1 MDKDR
6 KINKVLITGI
16 TGFVGSHLADYIIEK
31 FSKVKI
37 LGLARWRSPTDNINH
52 ILDKVTLMY
61 GDLVD
66 LPSMKTIL
74 SKEKPDAIF
83 HLAAQS
89 YVPYSFNAPIA
100 TLEANIIGTC
110 NLLEAVKELK
120 QSSNYDPVVHI
131 CSSSEVYGQVQKG
144 ETPIKETNLF
154 RPASPYAVSK
164 VGEDMLAKQ
173 YWDSWKIQTIR
184 TRMFTHS
191 VSKWTPVVIRDSKS
205 ELIDIKYISEL
216 RSPLKKGGY
225 LSGKMMEDGTQLW
238 DVSRHNLEVW
248 NDNKW
253 TKIKHISCHPLNK
266 HKVLEI
272 ACRSGVV
279 DVTDNHSMVNEKGQ
293 EVKASKL
300 AINDKVKLT
309 PFPKVEIT
317 FMPEELAWLYGF
329 FVAEG
334 CVTGSRMRIDNQDIK
349 NLRKAQKILLKHLVI
364 DSRIEDSEN
373 NVNRLSVKK
382 PSNIAKRFYQDCYA
396 SDKNKKIPKIIL
408 NADKKT
414 KLAFLEGYNEGDGDE
429 NNNVKSKFY
438 RFKTKSPILAS
449 GLCYLIET
457 ALQVKYRI
465 HVEHRNE
472 NRYFEIR
479 CLSQLKTD
487 NGKWLLKDDNNI
499 VKITELLY
507 SDDVWDFET
516 ENHWFHAGIG
526 GNIVHNTGPRRG
538 SVFVVSN
545 FARQI
550 AAIEAGLK
558 SSVVKVG
565 NLDSVRTFTD
575 VRDAVHAYWL
585 LVTKCPPGEVYN
597 IGGVETMKI
606 KEMLDMLLKMSTVK
620 NIKVEIDPDRL
631 RPSDVTLQIPSTEK
645 FQKQTG
651 WKPEIQFE
659 KTLKDTLD
667 YWREYF
673 DYMKSFKKQYR

>member
-31 FSKVKI
+31 FPKVKI

-144 ETPIKETNLF
+144 ETPIKETNPF

-184 TRMFTHS
+184 TRMFTH
-191 VSKWTPVVIRDSKS
+191 
-205 ELIDIKYISEL
+205 
-216 RSPLKKGGY
+216 
-225 LSGKMMEDGTQLW
+225 
-238 DVSRHNLEVW
+238 
-248 NDNKW
+248 
-253 TKIKHISCHPLNK
+253 
-266 HKVLEI
+266 
-272 ACRSGVV
+272 
-279 DVTDNHSMVNEKGQ
+279 
-293 EVKASKL
+293 
-300 AINDKVKLT
+300 
-309 PFPKVEIT
+309 
-317 FMPEELAWLYGF
+317 
-329 FVAEG
+329 
-334 CVTGSRMRIDNQDIK
+334 
-349 NLRKAQKILLKHLVI
+349 
-364 DSRIEDSEN
+364 
-373 NVNRLSVKK
+373 
-382 PSNIAKRFYQDCYA
+382 
-396 SDKNKKIPKIIL
+396 
-408 NADKKT
+408 
-414 KLAFLEGYNEGDGDE
+414 
-429 NNNVKSKFY
+429 
-438 RFKTKSPILAS
+438 
-449 GLCYLIET
+449 
-457 ALQVKYRI
+457 
-465 HVEHRNE
+465 
-472 NRYFEIR
+472 
-479 CLSQLKTD
+479 
-487 NGKWLLKDDNNI
+487 
-499 VKITELLY
+499 
-507 SDDVWDFET
+507 
-516 ENHWFHAGIG
+516 
-526 GNIVHNTGPRRG
+526 TGPRRG

-550 AAIEAGLK
+550 AAIEAGLIPP
-558 SSVVKVG
+558 VVKVG

-606 KEMLDMLLKMSTVK
+606 REMLDMLLKMSTTK
-620 NIKVEIDPDRL
+620 NIKVEVDPDRL

-645 FQKQTG
+645 FHKQTG
-651 WKPEIQFE
+651 WTPQIKFE

-673 DYMKSFKKQYR
+673 ETVKVYHKKI

>member
-1 MDKDR
+1 
-6 KINKVLITGI
+6 
-16 TGFVGSHLADYIIEK
+16 
-31 FSKVKI
+31 
-37 LGLARWRSPTDNINH
+37 
-52 ILDKVTLMY
+52 
-61 GDLVD
+61 
-66 LPSMKTIL
+66 
-74 SKEKPDAIF
+74 
-83 HLAAQS
+83 
-89 YVPYSFNAPIA
+89 
-100 TLEANIIGTC
+100 
-110 NLLEAVKELK
+110 
-120 QSSNYDPVVHI
+120 
-131 CSSSEVYGQVQKG
+131 
-144 ETPIKETNLF
+144 
-154 RPASPYAVSK
+154 
-164 VGEDMLAKQ
+164 
-173 YWDSWKIQTIR
+173 
-184 TRMFTHS
+184 
-191 VSKWTPVVIRDSKS
+191 
-205 ELIDIKYISEL
+205 
-216 RSPLKKGGY
+216 
-225 LSGKMMEDGTQLW
+225 
-238 DVSRHNLEVW
+238 
-248 NDNKW
+248 
-253 TKIKHISCHPLNK
+253 
-266 HKVLEI
+266 
-272 ACRSGVV
+272 
-279 DVTDNHSMVNEKGQ
+279 MVNENGQ

-309 PFPKVEIT
+309 PFPKIEIT

-334 CVTGSRMRIDNQDIK
+334 CVTGGRMRIDNQDIK
-349 NLRKAQKILLKHLVI
+349 KLKKAQKILLKHLAI
-364 DSRIEDSEN
+364 DSRIEDSKN

-457 ALQVKYRI
+457 ALRVKYRI

-479 CLSQLKTD
+479 CLSRLKTN

-507 SDDVWDFET
+507 SDEVWDFET

-550 AAIEAGLK
+550 AAIEAGLIPP
-558 SSVVKVG
+558 VVKVG

-606 KEMLDMLLKMSTVK
+606 REMLDMLLKMSTTK
-620 NIKVEIDPDRL
+620 NIKVEVDPDRL

-645 FQKQTG
+645 FHKQTG
-651 WKPEIQFE
+651 WTPQIKFE

-673 DYMKSFKKQYR
+673 EIVKVYHKKI